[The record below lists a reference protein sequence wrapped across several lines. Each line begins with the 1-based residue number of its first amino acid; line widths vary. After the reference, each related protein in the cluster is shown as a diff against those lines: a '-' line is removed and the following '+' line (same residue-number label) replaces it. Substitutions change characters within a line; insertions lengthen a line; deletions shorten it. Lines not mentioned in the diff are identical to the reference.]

1 MVNELA
7 VQQFEAQ
14 LMDQQGLRIQV
25 RQLIIDTEA
34 RINALEGEDE
44 LGDDERDEMASL
56 VALREE
62 VQKVTSEWR
71 YGVALIND
79 ACFEEYARGFAEDTG
94 MMDRKASW
102 PYTCIDWS
110 AAADELR
117 QDYTPVEFC
126 GVEYWV
132 RSC

>member
-1 MVNELA
+1 MGIEVG
-7 VQQFEAQ
+7 
-14 LMDQQGLRIQV
+14 DD
-25 RQLIIDTEA
+25 IIYSRDIEA
-34 RINALEGEDE
+34 RIEDLEGEDE
-44 LGDDERDEMASL
+44 LGDDEREELAAL

-62 VQKVTSEWR
+62 VRGVTSEWR
-71 YGVALIND
+71 YGVTLISD
-79 ACFEEYARGFAEDTG
+79 AYFEEYARDLAEDTG

-117 QDYTPVEFC
+117 QDYACVEFC

-132 RSC
+132 QSC

>member
-1 MVNELA
+1 MGI
-7 VQQFEAQ
+7 EAG
-14 LMDQQGLRIQV
+14 DD
-25 RQLIIDTEA
+25 IIDSRDIEA
-34 RINALEGEDE
+34 RIEELEVEDE
-44 LGDDERDEMASL
+44 LGDDERDELASL
-56 VALREE
+56 LALREE
-62 VQKVTSEWR
+62 VRGVTREWK

-79 ACFEEYARGFAEDTG
+79 AYFEEYARGFAEDIG
-94 MMDRKASW
+94 AISRKASW

-117 QDYTPVEFC
+117 QDYACVTFC

>member
-1 MVNELA
+1 MGI
-7 VQQFEAQ
+7 EAG
-14 LMDQQGLRIQV
+14 DD
-25 RQLIIDTEA
+25 IIDSRDIEA
-34 RINALEGEDE
+34 RIEDLEGEDE
-44 LGDDERDEMASL
+44 LVEDEREELAAL
-56 VALREE
+56 LALREE
-62 VQKVTSEWR
+62 VKSVTGEWV

-79 ACFEEYARGFAEDTG
+79 AYFEEYARDLAEEIG
-94 MMDRKASW
+94 AIKRNVSW

-117 QDYTPVEFC
+117 HDYASVEFC